1 MLLSK
6 LDTEFDF
13 STQALRLRGFR
24 HQLLASNIANADT
37 PNYKA
42 VDINFE
48 QELKRITSS
57 RTGNLKLE
65 TTNQSH
71 QQSKSGN
78 MLGVKPLF
86 RTATEPNIDGNTVN
100 LDVERAK
107 LAENAFHYEARVR
120 SISGQF
126 RGLITA
132 IRGQ

>member
-6 LDTEFDF
+6 LDKEFDF
-13 STQALRLRGFR
+13 PTQALRLRGFR
-24 HQLLASNIANADT
+24 QQLLASNIANADT

-57 RTGNLKLE
+57 RAGNLKLE
-65 TTNQSH
+65 TTSQHH

-78 MLGVKPLF
+78 ALGVTPLF
-86 RTATEPNIDGNTVN
+86 RTSTEPNIDGNTVN

-107 LAENAFHYEARVR
+107 LAENAFRYETTVR
-120 SISGQF
+120 NIGSQF
-126 RGLITA
+126 RGLLTA
-132 IRGQ
+132 IRG